1 MFDGCSE
8 LESMPV
14 LLSGKQGISLQK
26 YLFAFRNCKKLKN
39 VNPLPEVIP
48 YVNMYAQMFRGCTSM
63 TDAPEIMLSSASTT
77 NCMLYMFY
85 GCTSLSS
92 VTVHF
97 KTWPKASYLNNWLS
111 GVAPTGIFRCPAELP
126 DERGNGRIPEGW
138 TKVDL

>member
-1 MFDGCSE
+1 M
-8 LESMPV
+8 
-14 LLSGKQGISLQK
+14 
-26 YLFAFRNCKKLKN
+26 FAFRNCKKLKN
-39 VNPLPEVIP
+39 VNPLPDVRPFANI
-48 YVNMYAQMFRGCTSM
+48 YAQMFKNCTSM
-63 TDAPEIMLSSASTT
+63 TDAPEIMLSSANSA
-77 NCMLYMFY
+77 NCMANMFA

>member
-1 MFDGCSE
+1 M
-8 LESMPV
+8 
-14 LLSGKQGISLQK
+14 
-26 YLFAFRNCKKLKN
+26 
-39 VNPLPEVIP
+39 NPLPDVRQ
-48 YVNMYAQMFRGCTSM
+48 YAAMYSQMFKNCTSM
-63 TDAPEIMLSSASTT
+63 TDAPEIMLSSANSRG
-77 NCMLYMFY
+77 CMSNMFA

-97 KTWPKASYLNNWLS
+97 KIWPPSALLNNWLS

>member
-1 MFDGCSE
+1 
-8 LESMPV
+8 
-14 LLSGKQGISLQK
+14 
-26 YLFAFRNCKKLKN
+26 
-39 VNPLPEVIP
+39 
-48 YVNMYAQMFRGCTSM
+48 MYAQMFRDCTSM
-63 TDAPEIMLSSASTT
+63 TDAPEIMLSSASVT
-77 NCMLYMFY
+77 NCMLYMFA

-97 KTWPKASYLNNWLS
+97 KTWTSSSNMDGWLS

>member
-1 MFDGCSE
+1 MYNQ
-8 LESMPV
+8 M
-14 LLSGKQGISLQK
+14 
-26 YLFAFRNCKKLKN
+26 FRNC
-39 VNPLPEVIP
+39 
-48 YVNMYAQMFRGCTSM
+48 TSL
-63 TDAPEIMLSSASTT
+63 TDAPEIMLSSANAV
-77 NCMLYMFY
+77 NCMTYMFN

-97 KTWPKASYLNNWLS
+97 KTWPSATYLDKWLN

>member
-1 MFDGCSE
+1 M
-8 LESMPV
+8 
-14 LLSGKQGISLQK
+14 
-26 YLFAFRNCKKLKN
+26 FRNCTKLKN
-39 VNPLPEVIP
+39 VNPLTDVRP
-48 YVNMYAQMFRGCTSM
+48 YAQMYAQMFYNCTSM
-63 TDAPEIMLSSASTT
+63 TDAPEIMLSAANPR
-77 NCMLYMFY
+77 NCMSKMFA

-97 KTWPKASYLNNWLS
+97 KTWPTSMQLNGWLS

>member
-1 MFDGCSE
+1 
-8 LESMPV
+8 
-14 LLSGKQGISLQK
+14 
-26 YLFAFRNCKKLKN
+26 
-39 VNPLPEVIP
+39 
-48 YVNMYAQMFRGCTSM
+48 M
-63 TDAPEIMLSSASTT
+63 TDAPEIMLSSA
-77 NCMLYMFY
+77 NLGFCMSNMFT

-97 KTWPKASYLNNWLS
+97 KTWPTGSQLNNWLS

>member
-1 MFDGCSE
+1 
-8 LESMPV
+8 
-14 LLSGKQGISLQK
+14 
-26 YLFAFRNCKKLKN
+26 
-39 VNPLPEVIP
+39 
-48 YVNMYAQMFRGCTSM
+48 MYNQMFRNCTSM
-63 TDAPEIMLSSASTT
+63 TDAPEIMLSSANSL
-77 NCMLYMFY
+77 NCMTYMFD

-97 KTWPKASYLNNWLS
+97 KTWPKASYLNSWLS

>member
-14 LLSGKQGISLQK
+14 LLSGKQGTSLQK
-26 YLFAFRNCKKLKN
+26 YLFAFRNCTKLKN
-39 VNPLPEVIP
+39 VNPLPDVRP
-48 YVNMYAQMFRGCTSM
+48 YSGMYSQMFRDCKSL
-63 TDAPEIMLSSASTT
+63 TDAPEIMLSSVAPRG
-77 NCMLYMFY
+77 CMDSMFA

-97 KTWPKASYLNNWLS
+97 KTWPSGVLLNNWLS

>member
-14 LLSGKQGISLQK
+14 LLSGKQGNSLQK

-39 VNPLPEVIP
+39 VNPLPEVKP
-48 YVNMYAQMFRGCTSM
+48 YATMYAQMFRDCTSL
-63 TDAPEIMLSSASTT
+63 TDAPEIMLSSANSQAGMT
-77 NCMLYMFY
+77 YMFA

-97 KTWPKASYLNNWLS
+97 KTWPAASYLNNWLN

>member
-1 MFDGCSE
+1 M
-8 LESMPV
+8 
-14 LLSGKQGISLQK
+14 
-26 YLFAFRNCKKLKN
+26 FRNCKKLKN
-39 VNPLPEVIP
+39 VNPLPEVKP
-48 YVNMYAQMFRGCTSM
+48 YQTMYNQMFRNCTSM
-63 TDAPEIMLSSASTT
+63 TDAPEIMLSSASAL
-77 NCMLYMFY
+77 NCMVGMFD

-97 KTWPKASYLNNWLS
+97 KTWPKASYLNNWLN

>member
-1 MFDGCSE
+1 
-8 LESMPV
+8 
-14 LLSGKQGISLQK
+14 
-26 YLFAFRNCKKLKN
+26 
-39 VNPLPEVIP
+39 
-48 YVNMYAQMFRGCTSM
+48 MYNQMFRNCTSM
-63 TDAPEIMLSSASTT
+63 TDAPEIMLSSVAPRG
-77 NCMLYMFY
+77 CMDSMFA

-97 KTWPKASYLNNWLS
+97 KTWPKASYLNSWLS

>member
-14 LLSGKQGISLQK
+14 LLSGKQGSSLQK

-39 VNPLPEVIP
+39 VNPLPEVTP
-48 YVNMYAQMFRGCTSM
+48 YPTMYNQMFRYCTSM
-63 TDAPEIMLSSASTT
+63 TDAPEIMLSSANAL
-77 NCMLYMFY
+77 NCMAQMFA

-97 KTWPKASYLNNWLS
+97 KTWPSASYLKNWLS
-111 GVAPTGIFRCPAELP
+111 GVAPTGTFRCPAELP
-126 DERGNGRIPEGW
+126 DERGDGRIPEGW

>member
-1 MFDGCSE
+1 MYNNMFKD
-8 LESMPV
+8 
-14 LLSGKQGISLQK
+14 
-26 YLFAFRNCKKLKN
+26 
-39 VNPLPEVIP
+39 
-48 YVNMYAQMFRGCTSM
+48 CTSL
-63 TDAPEIMLSSASTT
+63 TDAPEIMLSSANSS
-77 NCMLYMFY
+77 NCMINMFN

-97 KTWPKASYLNNWLS
+97 KTWPTGIQLNYWLN

>member
-14 LLSGKQGISLQK
+14 LLSGKQGSSLQK

-48 YVNMYAQMFRGCTSM
+48 YPTMYNQMFRYCTSM
-63 TDAPEIMLSSASTT
+63 TDAPEIMLSSASAL
-77 NCMLYMFY
+77 NCMSYMFE

-97 KTWPKASYLNNWLS
+97 KTWPAASYLKNWLS
-111 GVAPTGIFRCPAELP
+111 GVAPTGTFRCPAELP
-126 DERGNGRIPEGW
+126 DERGDGRIPEGW

>member
-1 MFDGCSE
+1 M
-8 LESMPV
+8 
-14 LLSGKQGISLQK
+14 
-26 YLFAFRNCKKLKN
+26 FAFRNCKKLKN

-48 YVNMYAQMFRGCTSM
+48 YPTMYNQMFRYCTSM
-63 TDAPEIMLSSASTT
+63 TDAPEIMLSSASAT
-77 NCMLYMFY
+77 NCMTYMFA

-97 KTWPKASYLNNWLS
+97 KTWPEASNLNNWLN

>member
-1 MFDGCSE
+1 M
-8 LESMPV
+8 
-14 LLSGKQGISLQK
+14 
-26 YLFAFRNCKKLKN
+26 FRNCTKLKN
-39 VNPLPEVIP
+39 VNPLPEVKP
-48 YVNMYAQMFRGCTSM
+48 YIGMYSQMFKNCTSL
-63 TDAPEIMLSSASTT
+63 TDAPEIMLSAVAT
-77 NCMLYMFY
+77 NCMTNMFD

-111 GVAPTGIFRCPAELP
+111 GVAQTGIFRCPAELP